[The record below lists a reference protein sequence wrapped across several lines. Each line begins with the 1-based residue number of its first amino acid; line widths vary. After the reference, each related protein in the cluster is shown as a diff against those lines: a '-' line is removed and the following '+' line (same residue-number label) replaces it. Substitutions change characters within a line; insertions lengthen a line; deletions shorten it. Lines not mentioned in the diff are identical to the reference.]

1 MTDHLAAMD
10 EEIHTDADETDLTAV
25 VDDHQHEEVTETSV
39 SFWQRFSRIFTSSTE
54 RGSTNEQRLID
65 LDESIALHPDVA
77 MNYILRGELRLKR
90 DDLDG
95 AQQDFQQGLIIA
107 ETQFQQDNW
116 GFADQILQDRAKR
129 GLELTR
135 RKLHI
140 G

>member
-1 MTDHLAAMD
+1 MTDQLAATD
-10 EEIHTDADETDLTAV
+10 EEIHTDTDETDLTAV
-25 VDDHQHEEVTETSV
+25 VDEHQYEEVTETSV
-39 SFWQRFSRIFTSSTE
+39 SFWQRLSRIFTSSTE
-54 RGSTNEQRLID
+54 SGSTNEQRLID

-90 DDLDG
+90 DNLDG

-116 GFADQILQDRAKR
+116 GFAGQILQDRAKR